1 MQAAF
6 HPFPKLNFPALG
18 ITYRKEA
25 GQYLIL
31 DALRK
36 KWLVCT
42 PEEWVRQ
49 HMLQALIQLHA
60 YPKALIGV
68 EKGLQFNGL
77 AKRTDILV
85 RDREGAPFLLIE
97 CKAPE
102 VTLSQA
108 TLKQLCTYNAVLH
121 APFLGITNGY
131 KHLFLSFDR
140 ERGEVKQMQHVP
152 QFSSTES

>member
-1 MQAAF
+1 MQAAPR
-6 HPFPKLNFPALG
+6 PFPDLNFPSLG
-18 ITYRKEA
+18 IRYREEE

-49 HMLQALIQLHA
+49 HMIQALVQLYA

-102 VTLSQA
+102 VALSQA

-121 APFLGITNGY
+121 APFLGITNGH
-131 KHLFLSFDR
+131 KHLFLRYDR
-140 ERGEVKQMQHVP
+140 QRGEISQIRQVP
-152 QFSSTES
+152 KFSSTES